1 MQVDGPGGF
10 GSEVRQGGE
19 AGRGAD
25 LRGSLGIPVHER
37 GKSECAQTARA
48 AAEELAAGF
57 DANRFITKVV
67 GQQTVSAHLFNT
79 SSRFMS

>member
-1 MQVDGPGGF
+1 M
-10 GSEVRQGGE
+10 RQGGE
-19 AGRGAD
+19 SFRGTD
-25 LRGSLGIPVHER
+25 LRSGMNIPVHER
-37 GKSECAQTARA
+37 GKSERAKTARA